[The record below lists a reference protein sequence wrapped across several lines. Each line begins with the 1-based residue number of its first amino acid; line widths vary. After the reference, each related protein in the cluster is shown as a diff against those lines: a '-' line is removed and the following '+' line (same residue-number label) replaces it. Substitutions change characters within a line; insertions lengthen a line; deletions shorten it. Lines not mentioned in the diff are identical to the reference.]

1 MPMTKAKRTTAA
13 NLGNL
18 REFLVGVVAVV
29 TALSL
34 LLVLLFE
41 AELEND
47 PLASTKKWKEK
58 TFFSSQVYVFFD

>member
-1 MPMTKAKRTTAA
+1 MTKAKRTTAA

-18 REFLVGVVAVV
+18 RELLVGVEAVV

-41 AELEND
+41 AKLEND
-47 PLASTKKWKEK
+47 PLAST
-58 TFFSSQVYVFFD
+58 

>member
-1 MPMTKAKRTTAA
+1 MTKAKRTTAA

-47 PLASTKKWKEK
+47 PLASTKK
-58 TFFSSQVYVFFD
+58 